1 MATLLHQ
8 VRLPYTTQLPRDVA
22 VNTFWTLGGGDRLD
36 QAVEAEV
43 AITRFYNEDNTN
55 NHLSYWL
62 SPLISRQPGAC
73 IIQTYDL
80 ADPQPRPPISQVFF
94 QLGAPGTNTSLPMEV
109 ALVASFHGEPAA
121 GIRQARRRGRV
132 YLGPLITAAAE
143 SGSNQPSRPHSTFI
157 VDVRDACSRLASELN
172 GEDDAP
178 QWIVHSRVSSN
189 NAPVIGGW
197 VDNEWDT
204 QRRRGLDPTAR
215 TTWGS
220 TV

>member
-8 VRLPYTTQLPRDVA
+8 VRLPYTTNLPRDVS
-22 VNTFWTLGGGDRLD
+22 VNTFWTTGSGDRLD
-36 QAVEAEV
+36 QAAEAEV
-43 AITRFYNEDNTN
+43 AIIRFYNEDNTN

-62 SPLISRQPGAC
+62 SALISRQTGAC
-73 IIQTYDL
+73 IVQTYDL
-80 ADPQPRPPISQVFF
+80 ADPQPRPPISQAFF
-94 QLGAPGTNTSLPMEV
+94 TLGVAGSGNSLPMEV
-109 ALVASFHGEPAA
+109 AVVASFHGEPVA

-132 YLGPLITAAAE
+132 YLGPLGIQASQTTLNQPARPAAE
-143 SGSNQPSRPHSTFI
+143 FI
-157 VDVRDACSRLASELN
+157 EDVRDASSRLASELD

-197 VDNEWDT
+197 VDNEFDT
-204 QRRRGLDPTAR
+204 QRRRGLEASAR